1 MAKRKLDDLGCTL
14 ANGVDVF
21 GDRWSL
27 LVLRDAF
34 LGVRRF
40 DEFHRD
46 LGIARNVLADRLDR
60 LVKSGIMETR
70 PYQER
75 PVRHE
80 YVLTDKGADLL
91 DVLLALWR
99 WGDRW
104 DPVATEQR
112 RVMTHR
118 GCGAETQGVTT
129 CAGCGEPLFRDDLR
143 MRPLLPVVA
152 ERLTADAPI
161 DPRTEPVAALSGP
174 ATPTTSG

>member
-1 MAKRKLDDLGCTL
+1 MSKRKRDDLGCTL

-34 LGVRRF
+34 LGVHRF

-60 LVKSGIMETR
+60 LTKAGILETR

-80 YVLTDKGADLL
+80 YVLTDKGTDLL

-104 DPVATEQR
+104 DPVPTEQR

-118 GCGAETQGVTT
+118 GCGSETQGVTT
-129 CAGCGEPLFRDDLR
+129 CAGCGERLARADLR
-143 MRPLLPVVA
+143 MRPMLTVVA
-152 ERLTADAPI
+152 ERLAAEGHPDHCPAP
-161 DPRTEPVAALSGP
+161 TAALSDPGS
-174 ATPTTSG
+174 ATTSE